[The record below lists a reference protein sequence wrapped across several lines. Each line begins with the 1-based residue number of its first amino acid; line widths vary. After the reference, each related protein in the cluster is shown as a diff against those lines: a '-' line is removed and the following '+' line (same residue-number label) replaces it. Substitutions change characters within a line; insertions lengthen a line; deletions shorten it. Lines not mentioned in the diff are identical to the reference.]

1 MNIFYHIDVNS
12 AYLSWEA
19 AYRLSLDPS
28 AIDLRE
34 IPAIIGGDEKKRKG
48 IVLAKSIPAKKYKIQ
63 TGEPIRSALQKYPK
77 LEIIP
82 PQYSLYMKASQ
93 SMVDL
98 ISEYT
103 PLIQRF
109 SIDEL
114 FAQYIGPPGEHL
126 KQAEEIRER
135 ISRELGFTV
144 NIGVSFNKLLAK
156 VASDFTKPDR
166 VHPLFKEDIP
176 VKMWPLPVGDLF
188 MVGRRTEKKL
198 RERGITTIGELA
210 AMDPKYMYRWMKKPG
225 LTIWNFANGIEN
237 SSILLDSP
245 PYKSISNSTTMPFD
259 VETKKDCKRVL
270 LAISENIGNRLRG
283 LHFNGQVLSVSF
295 CNTDFLHYRK
305 EEKLNFP
312 TQNTQILYK
321 QAEKL
326 FSEIWKGEP
335 LRKFS
340 IRVSKLTSDQ
350 AKQLSLFEKEE
361 EKYRNLETTL
371 DHLREE
377 YGKRSVYRSTF
388 LHSGISPMIGGVME
402 EEEYLMMSS
411 TL

>member
-1 MNIFYHIDVNS
+1 MKIFYHIDVNS

-19 AYRLSLDPS
+19 AYRLSLDPNTT
-28 AIDLRE
+28 DLRE
-34 IPAIIGGDEKKRKG
+34 IPSIVGGDEKKRRG

-63 TGEPIRSALQKYPK
+63 TGEPIRSALQKCP
-77 LEIIP
+77 LLTLVP
-82 PQYSLYMKASQ
+82 PHYSLYMKASQ

-114 FAQYIGPPGEHL
+114 FAEYIGKPGKHME
-126 KQAEEIRER
+126 QAEEIRER
-135 ISRELGFTV
+135 ISQELGFTV
-144 NIGVSFNKLLAK
+144 NIGVSYNKLLAK

-166 VHPLFKEDIP
+166 VHPLFQEDIP

-188 MVGRRTEKKL
+188 LVGRRTEKKL

-210 AMDPKYMYRWMKKPG
+210 QMDPKYMYRWLKKPG
-225 LTIWNFANGIEN
+225 LTIWNFANGVEN
-237 SSILLDSP
+237 SSIHLQTA
-245 PYKSISNSTTMPFD
+245 PYKSISNSSTIPFD
-259 VETKKDCKRVL
+259 VETKEDCLRVF
-270 LAISENIGNRLRG
+270 LAICENITNRLRG
-283 LHFNGQVLSVSF
+283 LHFNCQVLSLSF
-295 CNTDFLHYRK
+295 CNKEFFYYRK

-312 TQNTQILYK
+312 TQNTDLLYQK
-321 QAEKL
+321 AKKL
-326 FSEIWKGEP
+326 FEEIWNGEP

-340 IRVSKLTSDQ
+340 IHVSRLTSDDT
-350 AKQLSLFEKEE
+350 KQLSLFEKEE
-361 EKYRNLETTL
+361 EKFRSLENTL
-371 DHLREE
+371 DDLRKT

-402 EEEYLMMSS
+402 EEDYLMMSS
-411 TL
+411 IL